1 MLLGGPLCPACSPG
15 SSQIAGKEERK
26 EENKKRGK
34 RERACV
40 EEGRM
45 EERKKMWKRRV
56 KENVGVGEEKRGC
69 GWETG
74 KERECGVR
82 GREMGKAVGERY
94 TGARGR

>member
-1 MLLGGPLCPACSPG
+1 
-15 SSQIAGKEERK
+15 
-26 EENKKRGK
+26 
-34 RERACV
+34 
-40 EEGRM
+40 M

-82 GREMGKAVGERY
+82 GREMRKAVGERY